1 MSRLYP
7 DAPRIG
13 VSVLCH
19 RDGRVLMVKRGKD
32 PYKGH
37 WSLPGGLVELGETLL
52 EAAERELLEETG
64 AKAHL
69 EMPAETFDSHSAGRG
84 WPCFGAFH
92 PGRVLRC
99 LPLRRSAA
107 RRRCRRPGMGPART
121 AGGPAHH
128 PPGTPE
134 RVRRLLAQERR

>member
-69 EMPAETFDSHSAGRG
+69 EMPAETFDSIQRDAD
-84 WPCFGAFH
+84 
-92 PGRVLRC
+92 GRVSAHFILAVFCGAYRC
-99 LPLRRSAA
+99 GEA
-107 RRRCRRPGMGPART
+107 RPGDDAADLEWVPLERLEDRLT
-121 AGGPAHH
+121 T
-128 PPGTPE
+128 PGTPE